1 MRRSML
7 LVCLTS
13 VSLATTTAFAQLG
26 AGGIGAG
33 GQVPAPAEDLQ
44 PIELEIAILDVL
56 GPASQVHLTDE
67 QQLQRLER
75 LESERKLVA
84 VQRFKLCLIP
94 QQPAQLQV
102 GETALVPVGSN
113 RGGFPARGGNPGGPG
128 GAVALERQ
136 NVGTMI
142 QAMAKPMTRGVLVDL
157 KIERTGVTASRPEA
171 ADAPAE
177 SPKPRQLN
185 ISTAVQMF
193 EADAKIVG
201 GIQTAKGDGNQEETW
216 VVARAKI
223 GPPVE
228 AKPALTTVY
237 TLKVV
242 QASEAAELLRS
253 LFEVPNARFIP
264 EIRTNTLLVQA
275 PDEIMKQV
283 EPLLRMLDERAAE
296 MPKTKT
302 VPVEKPAK

>member
-1 MRRSML
+1 MRHSML

-13 VSLATTTAFAQLG
+13 ISLGATTAFAQFGGGGVG
-26 AGGIGAG
+26 AAA
-33 GQVPAPAEDLQ
+33 QVPVPAADVQ
-44 PIELEIAILDVL
+44 PIELEICILDVA
-56 GPASQVHLTDE
+56 GPAAPQRLTDE

-75 LESERKLVA
+75 LESEHKLVGA
-84 VQRFKLCLIP
+84 QRFKLSLIP

-102 GETALVPVGSN
+102 GETGLVPMAN
-113 RGGFPARGGNPGGPG
+113 RGGFAARGGNPGGPG
-128 GAVALERQ
+128 GAVALEMRQ
-136 NVGTMI
+136 NAGTMI

-157 KIERTGVTASRPEA
+157 KIERTGLTASRPETP
-171 ADAPAE
+171 DAPAE

-193 EADAKIVG
+193 EADAKIIG
-201 GIQTAKGDGNQEETW
+201 GIQTAKGDGTQEETW
-216 VVARAKI
+216 IVARAKF

-228 AKPALTTVY
+228 AKLALTTVY